1 MGWVAASEYGTAQAD
16 PLADSM
22 GGIIAHMNADHRD
35 SLVLLARKY
44 AGIEAE
50 EAAMTSV
57 DRLGFQVRLK
67 TAEGMRGARIA
78 FLREVRSMAET
89 RGVLVEMAEQARQG

>member
-1 MGWVAASEYGTAQAD
+1 
-16 PLADSM
+16 
-22 GGIIAHMNADHRD
+22 MNADHKD
-35 SLVLLARKY
+35 SLVQLARSF

-57 DRLGFQVRLK
+57 DRLGFHLRLK

-78 FLREVRSMAET
+78 FLREVHTPEET
-89 RGVLVEMAEQARQG
+89 RSVLVEMARAKNSGA